1 MITYQ
6 QGLNMASLMKDKD
19 HEIRDAIFKCMQ
31 EDHGVVALRFSDE
44 GRTMEVEILNEPYDD
59 NVRVFPG

>member
-1 MITYQ
+1 
-6 QGLNMASLMKDKD
+6 MASLMKDKD

-31 EDHGVVALRFSDE
+31 ENHGVVALRFSDE
-44 GRTMEVEILNEPYDD
+44 GRTMSVEILDEPYDD